1 MRIIIAL
8 LATLLFSWPF
18 STPAQAQSCDALAEA
33 DCVLWRA
40 MWERLDALQT
50 SAVHVDMELIS
61 ENILGQADM
70 RLRFVGD
77 GVYQLD
83 ISGILGQLLDGDA
96 AFLAAQLETV
106 LNSSAADIY
115 ARLEAPPDVLPLPV
129 RLPDLTAF
137 DLRLVD
143 GVLYLNL
150 DKIAGFDTSGRIQNG
165 WHGVALSGLGD
176 ALAAMPL
183 DAPLSYA
190 LDIAR
195 RLPLSLS
202 RLPDVADGDE
212 TLAQFQLLFDGES
225 ALKTA
230 EARHTAAAWLL
241 TVLQVHDLDRRFT
254 EDELQT
260 LVDLYVAVLDALRI
274 EATMTLNRDSAHL
287 RGISLNVEWK
297 PQTET
302 LLALL
307 RQGDPLGVTSVGL
320 NFTLTLE
327 AALREGDAVFRAP
340 SAVKI
345 IALDDLLS
353 AFDRP

>member
-1 MRIIIAL
+1 MRTIIAL
-8 LATLLFSWPF
+8 LALLFFSVPF
-18 STPAQAQSCDALAEA
+18 SATAQAQSCDTLAEA

-40 MWERLDALQT
+40 LWERLDALQT
-50 SAVHVDMELIS
+50 AAVHVDMELIS

-83 ISGILGQLLDGDA
+83 ISGILGQLFEGDA
-96 AFLAAQLETV
+96 AFPAAQLETA
-106 LNSSAADIY
+106 LNSSSVDMY
-115 ARLEAPPDVLPLPV
+115 VRLEVPPDVLPLPV
-129 RLPDLTAF
+129 RLPDLSAF

-176 ALAAMPL
+176 ALAALPV
-183 DAPLSYA
+183 DTPLSYT
-190 LDIAR
+190 LDIMR

-202 RLPDVADGDE
+202 RLPDVAEGDE
-212 TLAQFQLLFDGES
+212 ALAQFQLLFDGES
-225 ALKTA
+225 ALATA
-230 EARHTAAAWLL
+230 EARDTAAAWLL
-241 TVLQVHDLDRRFT
+241 TVMQAHDLDRHFS
-254 EDELQT
+254 EDELEA
-260 LVDLYVAVLDALRI
+260 LAALYVDVLDDLRI
-274 EATMTLNRDSAHL
+274 EATLTLNRDTAHL
-287 RGISLNVEWK
+287 RGLALAVEWK

-307 RQGDPLGVTSVGL
+307 QAGDPLGVTSVGL
-320 NFTLTLE
+320 NFTFTLDI
-327 AALREGDAVFRAP
+327 ALRDGDAVFRAP
-340 SAVKI
+340 SATKI
-345 IALDDLLS
+345 ISLDDLLS